1 MGQQVLAIA
10 CGTFAG
16 TGTGTDASI
25 GMSYMHAL
33 ACLACTHDSIGIL
46 HASVTASS
54 AQKARKRAGASA
66 GKGWRHKKKR
76 PPARGPLKG
85 GEYCRR
91 FYSKATAVASI

>member
-54 AQKARKRAGASA
+54 AQKARVHSVFDNLDVVLCALVWGELLWRVVVLDLVPRLDSRAD
-66 GKGWRHKKKR
+66 
-76 PPARGPLKG
+76 L
-85 GEYCRR
+85 ENE
-91 FYSKATAVASI
+91 